1 MVYDPGLY
9 GPVGMDDN
17 NQTMTKLASGNK
29 TTVELASGNKT
40 MVKLASGNKTMV
52 KHDMI
57 IHEHCLSSKKYI
69 TSSYIMYV

>member
-40 MVKLASGNKTMV
+40 MVK
-52 KHDMI
+52 HDMI